1 MATRVHDLL
10 AAGLDSTR
18 YEPTPRRIRAELA
31 GKTVLDS
38 TAAMLVWEPGRVVP
52 QYAVPVDDIAADLIE
67 AGTDDGNRG
76 GPGPVPHGT
85 GGRTVLTPG
94 TGFGVHTTEGTPLT
108 VRTGDAER
116 PAAAFRPADPDLA
129 HLAVLDFAAF
139 DTWREEEE
147 EVVGH
152 PRDPF
157 HRVDVRRS
165 SRHVRV
171 ELDGQLLAESNRPS
185 LVFETSLPVRHYLP
199 PEDVDTSLFEPS
211 DTVTTCA
218 YKGIAAYRS
227 LVLPERT
234 VADLVWTYADPL
246 PDAVQITGLLCFF
259 EERVD
264 LTVDGVRHERPVS
277 YWSAN
282 RQS

>member
-1 MATRVHDLL
+1 MATRVQDLFNS
-10 AAGLDSTR
+10 GLDSLR
-18 YEPTPRRIRAELA
+18 YEPTPRRIRAELS

-38 TAAMLVWEPGRVVP
+38 ITGALVWEPGRVVP
-52 QYAVPVDDIAADLIE
+52 QYAVPIDDIAADLTE
-67 AGTDDGNRG
+67 AGPDEGDRR
-76 GPGPVPHGT
+76 GPGPVT
-85 GGRTVLTPG
+85 LNGRRVLTPS
-94 TGFGVHTTEGTPLT
+94 TGFGVHTTEGTSFT

-116 PAAAFRPADPDLA
+116 PGAAFRPADLDLA

-147 EVVGH
+147 EVVSH

-165 SRHVRV
+165 TRHVRV
-171 ELDGQLLAESNRPS
+171 ELDGQVLAESDRPS
-185 LVFETSLPVRHYLP
+185 MVFETGLPVRHYLP
-199 PEDVDTSLFEPS
+199 PEDVDTSLLEPS
-211 DTVTTCA
+211 TAVTACA

-234 VADLVWTYADPL
+234 VPDLVWTYADPL
-246 PDAVQITGLLCFF
+246 PDAVAITGLLCFF

-277 YWSAN
+277 PWSSN

>member
-1 MATRVHDLL
+1 MATRVTDLL
-10 AAGLDSTR
+10 FAGLDSTR
-18 YEPTPRRIRAELA
+18 YEPTPRRLRAELA

-38 TAAMLVWEPGRVVP
+38 TAGMLVWEPGRLVP
-52 QYAVPVDDIAADLIE
+52 QYAVPLDDITADLVE
-67 AGTDDGNRG
+67 AGPDEGNRSGPGLVPFSRG
-76 GPGPVPHGT
+76 GPQM
-85 GGRTVLTPG
+85 LTPA
-94 TGFGVHTTEGTPLT
+94 TGFGVHSTAGTPLT

-116 PAAAFRPADPDLA
+116 PGAAFRPADPDLA
-129 HLAVLDFAAF
+129 HLAILDFAAF
-139 DTWREEEE
+139 DAWREEEE
-147 EVVGH
+147 QVVSH

-171 ELDGQLLAESNRPS
+171 ELDGHVLAESTRPS
-185 LVFETSLPVRHYLP
+185 MVFETGLPVRHYLP
-199 PEDVDTSLFEPS
+199 PEDVDTSVLEPTA
-211 DTVTTCA
+211 TVTACA

-227 LVLPERT
+227 VVLPERT
-234 VADLVWTYADPL
+234 VPDLVWTYADPL

-264 LTVDGVRHERPVS
+264 MIVDGVRHERPTS
-277 YWSAN
+277 PWSAN

>member
-1 MATRVHDLL
+1 MATRVQDLL
-10 AAGLDSTR
+10 TAGFDRLR

-52 QYAVPVDDIAADLIE
+52 QYAVPIDDIIADLVE
-67 AGTDDGNRG
+67 AGPDEGDRR
-76 GPGPVPHGT
+76 GPGPVPLGAE
-85 GGRTVLTPG
+85 GRTVLTPG

-108 VRTGDAER
+108 VRTADAER

-147 EVVGH
+147 EVVSH

-171 ELDGQLLAESNRPS
+171 ELDGQVLAESTRPTM
-185 LVFETSLPVRHYLP
+185 VFETGLPVRHYLP

-211 DTVTTCA
+211 GTVTACA

-227 LVLPERT
+227 LVLPEHT

-246 PDAVQITGLLCFF
+246 PDAVAITGLLCFF

-277 YWSAN
+277 PWSAN

>member
-1 MATRVHDLL
+1 MATRVQDLL
-10 AAGLDSTR
+10 TAGFDSLR

-52 QYAVPVDDIAADLIE
+52 QYAVPIDDIAADLTE
-67 AGTDDGNRG
+67 AGPDDGDRR
-76 GPGPVPHGT
+76 GPGAVPLGT
-85 GGRTVLTPG
+85 GGRRVLTPG
-94 TGFGVHTTEGTPLT
+94 TGFGVHTTDGTPFT

-116 PAAAFRPADPDLA
+116 PGAAFRLADPDLA

-147 EVVGH
+147 EVVSH

-171 ELDGQLLAESNRPS
+171 ELDGQVLAESTRPTM
-185 LVFETSLPVRHYLP
+185 VFETSLPVRHYLP

-211 DTVTTCA
+211 ATVTACA

-227 LVLPERT
+227 LVLPGRT
-234 VADLVWTYADPL
+234 VPDLIWTYADPL
-246 PDAVQITGLLCFF
+246 PDAVALTGLLCFF

-277 YWSAN
+277 PWSAN
-282 RQS
+282 RQA